1 VQRIAFDETGNTGS
15 DLITTDQPVFCLAS
29 VRVSEREITQ
39 VTDLLSTI
47 KATEW
52 KFSKM
57 RRNPKQLLLLSKL
70 LEMDW
75 VTQSNVKIFV
85 IFKKYM
91 AMTKLVDLVHE
102 PSARS
107 FGVNLYEQGA
117 ARGLANLLT
126 LTLPVYL
133 GDTRADR
140 FTNLFVQLVR
150 QRDSGTLR
158 QFHREV
164 MSAHN
169 YIERRFPETIGEFF
183 APIIVACKQ
192 PETWLPNLS
201 STELDPLIPAYHTLA
216 DAWGKT
222 LTERFI
228 ILADES
234 KTLAQEREFLL
245 RFADQGLREHT
256 VGSPTRNIIYPL
268 KVADILTTTSHSS
281 RSVQLADLFAGIAS
295 YAFAP
300 LANRTA
306 AQNVSSELLQRLCE
320 RVWMDG
326 IIPSRDVTPEQL
338 GMEDYIEVDP
348 ADYGARIL
356 ASDPSTRKSN
366 VVRRSP
372 PGSSD

>member
-1 VQRIAFDETGNTGS
+1 
-15 DLITTDQPVFCLAS
+15 VFCLAS
-29 VRVSEREITQ
+29 IAVSEREIAQ
-39 VTDLLSTI
+39 VAELLSTV
-47 KATEW
+47 KTTEW
-52 KFSKM
+52 KFSKI

-75 VTQSNVKIFV
+75 VTQANVRIFV
-85 IFKKYM
+85 ISKRYM

-133 GDTRADR
+133 GVTRADR

-150 QRDSGTLR
+150 RRDSNALR
-158 QFHREV
+158 QFHREAV
-164 MSAHN
+164 SALD

-183 APIIVACKQ
+183 APIIVACEQ
-192 PETWLPNLS
+192 PETWLPHLS
-201 STELDPLIPAYHTLA
+201 PTELDPLIPAYHTLA

-234 KTLAQEREFLL
+234 KTLAQERELLL
-245 RFADQGLREHT
+245 RFADESLRERT
-256 VGSPTRNIIYPL
+256 VGSPTRNITYPL
-268 KVADILTTTSHSS
+268 KVADIVTTTSHSS
-281 RSVQLADLFAGIAS
+281 RSIQVADLFAGIAG

-300 LANRTA
+300 LANRTQ
-306 AQNVSSELLQRLCE
+306 AQDVSQEFLKRLCE

-326 IIPSRDVTPEQL
+326 MIPSRDVTPEQL
-338 GMEDYIEVDP
+338 GMEDYVGVDP
-348 ADYGARIL
+348 AEYGIRIL
-356 ASDPSTRKSN
+356 AGDPSIRN
-366 VVRRSP
+366 
-372 PGSSD
+372 